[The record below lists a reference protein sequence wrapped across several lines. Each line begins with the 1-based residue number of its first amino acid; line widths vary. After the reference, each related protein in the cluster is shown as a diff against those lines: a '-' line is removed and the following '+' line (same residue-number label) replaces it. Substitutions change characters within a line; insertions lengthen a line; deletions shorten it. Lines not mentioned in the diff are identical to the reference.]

1 MKNGNVETCEEF
13 SDILHDFEAIPESK
27 VNMTIF
33 NVAGYTHYENVCSN
47 ILAFYLNPNNE
58 HRLGNLVFASL
69 MHLAGG
75 DEILEQNVQVN
86 RELSTINGGRLD
98 IVVET
103 DRQMIG
109 IENKIFHH
117 LNNDLA
123 DYSRSIDEW
132 AKSNQLS
139 AVKIILSIK
148 AEPESYGFI
157 NVTYERLLSLIR
169 RRLGNYAS
177 VASQKW
183 LLYLIDFLTSIENLI
198 GGKMEITEADQFFI
212 KNESRVN
219 ALLDARNKFL
229 SKLNKMVCELMAVI
243 EKPPICERQWIYAKS
258 CLVHDF
264 LFHGNSIAFDLY
276 LSPKGWELQ
285 VFGRNTASEKYL
297 SELFELSPLRE
308 LNILFKDSRR
318 VLMTYDLTTD
328 QAVIKEDL
336 LKHFKI
342 ISEVADKRNANNAI
356 NSDAQ

>member
-1 MKNGNVETCEEF
+1 
-13 SDILHDFEAIPESK
+13 
-27 VNMTIF
+27 
-33 NVAGYTHYENVCSN
+33 
-47 ILAFYLNPNNE
+47 
-58 HRLGNLVFASL
+58 
-69 MHLAGG
+69 
-75 DEILEQNVQVN
+75 
-86 RELSTINGGRLD
+86 
-98 IVVET
+98 
-103 DRQMIG
+103 MIG

-148 AEPESYGFI
+148 AEPESCGFI

-169 RRLGNYAS
+169 SRLGNYAS

-243 EKPPICERQWIYAKS
+243 EKPLTCERQWIYAKS

-276 LSPKGWELQ
+276 VSPKGWELQ

-318 VLMTYDLTTD
+318 VLTTYDLTTD
-328 QAVIKEDL
+328 QSVIREDL

-342 ISEVADKRNANNAI
+342 ISEVADERNANNAF
-356 NSDAQ
+356 NSDGR